1 MAYRKSIWGL
11 GGAEYGVPKTRHL
24 NRSWLGRYVKVLY
37 FLMGIYI
44 VEYASRDLFHANPPP
59 YQRAMAI
66 LAPFVLFCCILFA
79 RIGSSLTC
87 NTTSTSPRIFVL
99 TDISNEPDDQESLV
113 RLLVHAD
120 QYTVEGIVTTT
131 SYWLNDTTYPDVVL
145 DVIDAYAN
153 VTTNLNAH
161 SKTGFPPAQYLR
173 SKVRSSHSVYGLEA
187 LENKTLSSGAE
198 LLISAI
204 DASTEP
210 LYVQLWGGATVLA
223 EALNHVQRTRS
234 SNASSTFTNRIR
246 VYSISDQDDAGPWIR
261 RKFPTIHYIVSVHGF
276 NMYGIAAW
284 TGMSGESLSYF
295 DQGGPDSSLVS
306 KIYIEKNFQRGIL
319 GSKYPDVAYIMEG
332 DSPSLLY
339 TMQNGLNV
347 PEHPEYGSWGGRYTL
362 ADISGRSR
370 QYSDTVDHVVGKSN
384 MTYVSNHATIWRWR
398 SAYQNEMAARI
409 QWSVSADYTAAVH
422 PPRVSVNG
430 SCGYAPLELSV
441 SPSQEVILDVTA
453 SFNPDTNGTEGL
465 SFEWMHYR
473 EVTNAEAAPNWSLAD
488 SPLLN
493 FTCIDAECRSVST
506 VLPNVTLACGEGAD
520 LTSGCQNYHV
530 ILSVTNAGN
539 TPMTRYKRVFL
550 TSRVRQRMLRRD
562 GNR

>member
-1 MAYRKSIWGL
+1 
-11 GGAEYGVPKTRHL
+11 
-24 NRSWLGRYVKVLY
+24 
-37 FLMGIYI
+37 
-44 VEYASRDLFHANPPP
+44 
-59 YQRAMAI
+59 MAI
-66 LAPFVLFCCILFA
+66 LAPFVLLCCILFA
-79 RIGSSLTC
+79 RIGSCLTC

-99 TDISNEPDDQESLV
+99 TDISNEPDDQESLI

-120 QYTVEGIVTTT
+120 QYTVEGIVTST

-161 SKTGFPPAQYLR
+161 SETGFPSAQYLR
-173 SKVRSSHSVYGLEA
+173 SKVKSSHSVYGLEA
-187 LENKTLSSGAE
+187 LKNKTLSSGAE
-198 LLISAI
+198 LLISAV

-210 LYVQLWGGATVLA
+210 LYVQLWAGATVLA
-223 EALNHVQRTRS
+223 EALSHVQKTRS
-234 SNASSTFTNRIR
+234 TKALSTFTNRIR
-246 VYSISDQDDAGPWIR
+246 VYSISDQDDAGVWIR
-261 RKFPTIHYIVSVHGF
+261 QKFPSIHYIVSIHGF
-276 NMYGIAAW
+276 NMYGLAAW
-284 TGMSGESLSYF
+284 SGISGEAYYYF

-306 KIYIEKNFQRGIL
+306 EAYIEKNFQRGIL
-319 GSKYPDVAYIMEG
+319 GSKYPDLAYIMEG
-332 DSPSLLY
+332 DSPSLMY

-370 QYSDTVDHVVGKSN
+370 QYSDTVDFVVGKSN
-384 MTYVSNHATIWRWR
+384 LTYVSNQATIWRWR

-409 QWSVSADYTAAVH
+409 QWSVSANYSAAVH

-441 SPSQEVILDVTA
+441 SPSQEVILDATA

-465 SFEWMHYR
+465 SFDWMHYR
-473 EVTNAEAAPNWSLAD
+473 EVTNAEAAPNWSLVD

-493 FTCIDAECRSVST
+493 FTCIDVECRAVST

-520 LTSGCQNYHV
+520 LTSGCQIYHV
-530 ILSVTNAGN
+530 VLSVTSAGN
-539 TPMTRYKRVFL
+539 TPMTRYKRVIL
-550 TSRVRQRMLRRD
+550 DVEDPSQSATKRWE
-562 GNR
+562 